1 LIEVMDAA
9 EFERFTVGR
18 LAALVRFARMVSAD
32 SADAEDL
39 VQSALAGAYRHRHR
53 LDAGGVESYVRRSV
67 LNAQMTR
74 RSRLLRRERPAAD
87 VRDAAAAEP
96 SRAVDDRL
104 WAVGV
109 LRRLPP
115 RQRAVLVLRYFYD
128 LDEAAIAAE
137 LGISRGTV
145 KSQAS
150 KALAS
155 LRAHEARL
163 AEGASR

>member
-1 LIEVMDAA
+1 VDAA
-9 EFERFTVGR
+9 EFESFATGR
-18 LAALVRFARMVSAD
+18 LPALLRFGRMISAD

-39 VQSALAGAYRHRHR
+39 VQSALASAYRHRRR
-53 LDAGGVESYVRRSV
+53 LDAGDVEAYVRRSI

-74 RSRLLRRERPAAD
+74 RTRLLRREKVTAD
-87 VRDAAAAEP
+87 VTETAGREP
-96 SRAVDDRL
+96 SDKVDNRM

-109 LRRLPP
+109 LRSLPP

-150 KALAS
+150 KALAA
-155 LRAHEARL
+155 LRAHQAQMP
-163 AEGASR
+163 EGAPR

>member
-1 LIEVMDAA
+1 MI
-9 EFERFTVGR
+9 
-18 LAALVRFARMVSAD
+18 SAD

-39 VQSALAGAYRHRHR
+39 VQSALASAYRHRRR
-53 LDAGGVESYVRRSV
+53 LGPGEVEAYVRRSI

-74 RSRLLRRERPAAD
+74 RGRLLRRESVTAAVED
-87 VRDAAAAEP
+87 TAAREA
-96 SRAVDDRL
+96 SSAVDDRL
-104 WAVGV
+104 WAVAV
-109 LRRLPP
+109 LRALPP

-150 KALAS
+150 KALAA
-155 LRAHEARL
+155 LRAHQAEL
-163 AEGASR
+163 PEGADR